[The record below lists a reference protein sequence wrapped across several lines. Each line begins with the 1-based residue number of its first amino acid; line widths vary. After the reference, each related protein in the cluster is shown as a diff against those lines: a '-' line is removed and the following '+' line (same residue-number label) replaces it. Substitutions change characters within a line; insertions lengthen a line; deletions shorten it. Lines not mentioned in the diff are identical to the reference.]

1 MFEWIFE
8 VFGIENSTRYPIL
21 SVFSGVASLYSMTQI
36 KREEPIETF
45 SNIAQSS
52 TIDIPQLAKQWAQWM
67 GMETK
72 EVKLSYQNILE
83 SSLTT

>member
-1 MFEWIFE
+1 
-8 VFGIENSTRYPIL
+8 
-21 SVFSGVASLYSMTQI
+21 MTQI